1 MLDVTALPT
10 EIADALRDLDAHY
23 AFSEVGNRGAN
34 GHLFFGHNRVT
45 HAHVAVKFYYGEP
58 GTSQHDEPRSL
69 HALSAPNVLEVLDA
83 RDVGEGWAYFIT
95 PRCTGGDLDDLI
107 ATAPSAHTAINV
119 ALGITAGVA
128 TLHSRRI
135 VHRDLKPANIVMDTF
150 TPKIADFGSIRTLA
164 AGEDAVTASKHSV
177 LYRPPESFDSN
188 RYSIKGDIYQVGLV
202 VYQLL
207 GGRLSYNG
215 LDYCNSKERT
225 AHAQITDSCDASL
238 FLQSVIARKAA
249 AGSLADMS
257 SLPGWIN
264 ASIKMA
270 IRRMLHPDPA
280 KRLSTMADVA
290 AELTRMR
297 TAVLDWRWRG
307 DIATLTS
314 NGLVIELRPCG
325 DSLYEAYQDH
335 GCWRSL
341 RIAGIWTELGAA
353 RGPLPGI
360 RTPCAAPSA
369 HAQLRGG
376 GSCRR

>member
-1 MLDVTALPT
+1 MLDTSGLPT
-10 EIADALRDLDAHY
+10 EIAHTLCDLYAHY
-23 AFSEVGNRGAN
+23 AFSEIGTRGAN
-34 GHLFFGHNRVT
+34 GHLFFGHNRLT

-83 RDVGEGWAYFIT
+83 RDVGAGWAYFIT

-107 ATAPSAHTAINV
+107 ASAPSAHTAINV
-119 ALGITAGVA
+119 ALGITSGVA

-135 VHRDLKPANIVMDTF
+135 VHRDLKPANIVLDGC
-150 TPKIADFGSIRTLA
+150 TPKIADFGSIRALA
-164 AGEDAVTASKHSV
+164 AGADAVSASKHSV
-177 LYRPPESFDSN
+177 LYRPPESFESN

-215 LDYCNSKERT
+215 LDYCNSKEKQT
-225 AHAQITDSCDASL
+225 HAEITDSCDASL
-238 FLQSVIARKAA
+238 FLQSVIARRAA
-249 AGSLADMS
+249 AGSLPDMS

-264 ASIKMA
+264 LSIKKA

-280 KRLSTMADVA
+280 QRLSTMADVA

-307 DIATLTS
+307 DVATLTS
-314 NGLVIELRPCG
+314 NGLVIELRPRG
-325 DSLYEAYQDH
+325 GGLYEACRDH
-335 GCWRSL
+335 GNGFR
-341 RIAGIWTELGAA
+341 RIPGLTA
-353 RGPLPGI
+353 GPLPAVVAKV
-360 RTPCAAPSA
+360 RT
-369 HAQLRGG
+369 
-376 GSCRR
+376 